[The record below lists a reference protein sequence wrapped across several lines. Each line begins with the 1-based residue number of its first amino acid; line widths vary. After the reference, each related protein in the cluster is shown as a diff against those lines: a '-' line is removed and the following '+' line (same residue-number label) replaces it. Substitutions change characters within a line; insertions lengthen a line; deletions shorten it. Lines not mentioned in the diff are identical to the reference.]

1 MALALQN
8 RRSSSDL
15 GRVDPLTDI
24 ERLRSQITA
33 LLDGTSDVPDPLAGA
48 FVPMADVEET
58 DDAYVIEIELPGVD
72 QKDIDVSVSGRRLLV
87 TGERKERER
96 VGLLR
101 RRTRRVGEFRFEIV
115 LPDDLDPD
123 DVDAHLDQGVL
134 TMRVGKEAAERRRR
148 IEVK

>member
-1 MALALQN
+1 
-8 RRSSSDL
+8 
-15 GRVDPLTDI
+15 
-24 ERLRSQITA
+24 
-33 LLDGTSDVPDPLAGA
+33 
-48 FVPMADVEET
+48 
-58 DDAYVIEIELPGVD
+58 
-72 QKDIDVSVSGRRLLV
+72 V

>member
-1 MALALQN
+1 MALPVRRRQN
-8 RRSSSDL
+8 PDL
-15 GRVDPLTDI
+15 TRWDPVTDVD
-24 ERLRSQITA
+24 RLRSQIDA
-33 LLDGTSDVPDPLAGA
+33 LFDRAADLPDALADV
-48 FVPMADVEET
+48 FVPLADVEET

-115 LPDDLDPD
+115 LPDDLDPN

>member
-1 MALALQN
+1 MALPV
-8 RRSSSDL
+8 RRRQSPDL
-15 GRVDPLTDI
+15 TRWDPVTDVD
-24 ERLRSQITA
+24 RLRSQIEA
-33 LLDGTSDVPDPLAGA
+33 LFDRSADIPDPLADV
-48 FVPMADVEET
+48 FMPLADVEET

-72 QKDIDVSVSGRRLLV
+72 QKDIDVSVSGRRVLV

-101 RRTRRVGEFRFEIV
+101 RRTRRVGEFRYEIV

-134 TMRVGKEAAERRRR
+134 TLRVGKEAAERRRR